1 MLKISRKKLR
11 QDRKSTLPRHGV
23 GATFWC
29 PRGRR
34 GLWPHRGRLLRL
46 AQGSDTTMAH
56 GARGARA
63 AAAGAGAG
71 GMAAE
76 GKSGQEGW
84 KNLGVGW
91 LWEWIVCKCIK
102 SCLIKQDLT
111 QIKAGLKLT

>member
-1 MLKISRKKLR
+1 MLKNIQEKKSSGS
-11 QDRKSTLPRHGV
+11 KSTLPRHGV
-23 GATFWC
+23 GSTFWC
-29 PRGRR
+29 PR

-46 AQGSDTTMAH
+46 AQGSDTTMAP

-63 AAAGAGAG
+63 AAAGDGAG

-91 LWEWIVCKCIK
+91 LWEWIVCKCMYIYIYNIIYIYIYVCK
-102 SCLIKQDLT
+102 CM
-111 QIKAGLKLT
+111 